1 MAPHLPNLVINLM
14 NLCYVLMAI
23 AIAVYANR
31 MFKSLPLGLWGDIAA
46 AAVGCVVFAFFL
58 RTGYDRALL
67 ELDDWYP
74 AYFSL
79 AYAPWVA
86 FVSIGF
92 VRSIAQFFPA
102 PAGQPAMAM
111 AAAGAGMSPPPLA
124 SSVAASETGATAA
137 STVAAPPP
145 IGADPASVAADAA
158 ATPEP
163 AWKRRLKLGFW
174 ITILALVV
182 LTSVARFVARND
194 LPGCGAQPT
203 KEVIAKIYQPL
214 KVEFKRYDEVET
226 KSSADDLITCAASL
240 TLMNDQHAYLEYAI
254 SREEGGKF
262 TVKITAA
269 RDK

>member
-1 MAPHLPNLVINLM
+1 MAPHLPTLVINLL
-14 NLCYVLMAI
+14 NLAYALMAI

-31 MFKSLPLGLWGDIAA
+31 LFKSLPMGLWGDIAA
-46 AAVGCVVFAFFL
+46 AAIGCAAFAFFL
-58 RTGYDRALL
+58 KAGYDRALL
-67 ELDDWYP
+67 ELNDWYP

-79 AYAPWVA
+79 AYAPWVT

-92 VRSIAQFFPA
+92 VRSIAQFLPTPA
-102 PAGQPAMAM
+102 ARPAMAM
-111 AAAGAGMSPPPLA
+111 ASNGAGMPAMA
-124 SSVAASETGATAA
+124 SVTASETGGAAPA
-137 STVAAPPP
+137 STIVAPPP
-145 IGADPASVAADAA
+145 IGADPASVAADPIAK
-158 ATPEP
+158 PEP
-163 AWKRRLKLGFW
+163 TWKRRLKLGFW
-174 ITILALVV
+174 ITIMALVV

-226 KSSADDLITCAASL
+226 KTSANDLITCAASV

-254 SREEGGKF
+254 SREEGDKF

>member
-1 MAPHLPNLVINLM
+1 MAPHLPTLVINLL
-14 NLCYVLMAI
+14 NLAYVLMAI

-31 MFKSLPLGLWGDIAA
+31 LFKSLPIGLWGDIAVA
-46 AAVGCVVFAFFL
+46 AAGFAAFTFFL
-58 RTGYDRALL
+58 KTGYDRALL
-67 ELDDWYP
+67 ELNDWYP

-92 VRSIAQFFPA
+92 VRSITQFLPA
-102 PAGQPAMAM
+102 PAAQPAMAM
-111 AAAGAGMSPPPLA
+111 AASSSGTPAAMPSAAAGSAANSVASNPVPPPLIA
-124 SSVAASETGATAA
+124 DFDPV
-137 STVAAPPP
+137 
-145 IGADPASVAADAA
+145 GADPE
-158 ATPEP
+158 TKQEP
-163 AWKRRLKLGFW
+163 TWKRRLKLAFW
-174 ITILALVV
+174 SIILILIA

-194 LPGCGAQPT
+194 LPGCSAQPT

-226 KSSADDLITCAASL
+226 KTSADDLITCAASV

-262 TVKITAA
+262 IVKIIAA